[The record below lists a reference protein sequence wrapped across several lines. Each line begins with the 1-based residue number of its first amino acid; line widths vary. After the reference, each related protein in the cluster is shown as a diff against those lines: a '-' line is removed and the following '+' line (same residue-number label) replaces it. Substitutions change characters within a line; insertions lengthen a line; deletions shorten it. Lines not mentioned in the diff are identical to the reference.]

1 MKTITNAVQSLL
13 ACALVCGYPAAATAT
28 QLYVTS
34 QLAYFRVADT
44 TQGVDKDYFALSGV
58 SSLGSCGV
66 YQGQVLFILKDDA
79 KGARQYAFVLSA
91 LRSGAPL
98 TVYVEDTYRNGD
110 GYCYVR
116 TVE

>member
-1 MKTITNAVQSLL
+1 MKVAINAIKCSFV
-13 ACALVCGYPAAATAT
+13 CALVCGYPAAAAAT

-44 TQGVDKDYFALSGV
+44 TQGTDKDYFALSGV
-58 SSLGSCGV
+58 SSLGNCGV
-66 YQGQVLFILKDDA
+66 YQGQVLFILKDDV
-79 KGARQYAFVLSA
+79 KGTRQYAFVLSA

-98 TVYVEDTYRNGD
+98 TVYVEDSYKNGD